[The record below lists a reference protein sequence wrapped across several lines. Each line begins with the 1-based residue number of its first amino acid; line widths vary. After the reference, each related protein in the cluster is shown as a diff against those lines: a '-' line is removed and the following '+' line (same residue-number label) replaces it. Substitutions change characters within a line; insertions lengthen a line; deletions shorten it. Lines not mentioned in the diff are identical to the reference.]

1 MGVSCK
7 PCGKMKSFF
16 ETIHVVEG
24 TEKKD
29 KKKRPTQAKKE
40 EVPVKGKKK

>member
-16 ETIHVVEG
+16 ETIHMVEG
-24 TEKKD
+24 AEKKD
-29 KKKRPTQAKKE
+29 KKKRPKQAKE
-40 EVPVKGKKK
+40 EETPVKSKKK

>member
-16 ETIHVVEG
+16 ETIHVVDSV
-24 TEKKD
+24 EKKD
-29 KKKRPTQAKKE
+29 KKKITRT
-40 EVPVKGKKK
+40 

>member
-7 PCGKMKSFF
+7 TCGKIKSFF
-16 ETIHVVEG
+16 ETIHVLESV
-24 TEKKD
+24 EKKD

-40 EVPVKGKKK
+40 EAPVKGKKK